1 MLHPRKAAGP
11 DNIGNKIL
19 LLCPELFSYN
29 LTVIYNHYIE
39 IGEYPQAL
47 KIAKVIP
54 IFKKSDR
61 CLPSNYRPISLLSV
75 FDKIFEKLICRK
87 LVDFFEKNNILYNF
101 QFGFRKLHATTLAL
115 IELTDNI
122 RKLID
127 DGNIVLSFFV
137 DFTKAFDTVD
147 HRILLHKLNHYGIR
161 GHAHDFIKS
170 YLTNRP
176 QYTYINGEQS
186 KTDNITCHII

>member
-1 MLHPRKAAGP
+1 M
-11 DNIGNKIL
+11 
-19 LLCPELFSYN
+19 
-29 LTVIYNHYIE
+29 
-39 IGEYPQAL
+39 
-47 KIAKVIP
+47 
-54 IFKKSDR
+54 
-61 CLPSNYRPISLLSV
+61 PSNYRPISLLSV

-101 QFGFRKLHATTLAL
+101 QFGFRKLHSTTLAL

-147 HRILLHKLNHYGIR
+147 HRILLHKLNH
-161 GHAHDFIKS
+161 
-170 YLTNRP
+170 
-176 QYTYINGEQS
+176 
-186 KTDNITCHII
+186 